1 MPKANIIVEQFDQLG
16 LGFGDRFGLAS
27 GALSAIYSVVML
39 MPGLALTV
47 RRLHDT
53 DHSGFWALFYF
64 VPYIGSFILLF
75 FLLRPGT
82 VGSNRF
88 GADPK
93 QRPFDLAAVDA
104 VFS

>member
-1 MPKANIIVEQFDQLG
+1 MWFGRGLSPFADFDSG
-16 LGFGDRFGLAS
+16 LW
-27 GALSAIYSVVML
+27 
-39 MPGLALTV
+39 P
-47 RRLHDT
+47 
-53 DHSGFWALFYF
+53 LFYF
-64 VPYIGSFILLF
+64 VPYIGSVILLC

-93 QRPFDLAAVDA
+93 QRPFDLASVDA